1 MTINQDD
8 LGGALRVL
16 AEGDDDAPA
25 PVERLMRRGRQARRR
40 RAVGV
45 SAAMLGVAAVLG
57 VGVIGVTAET
67 GNPSGVTV
75 QAADL
80 RLAAAS
86 AATEHETFGLRV
98 TMRSETRT
106 WVREGAYDPASRAG
120 YLSWTDDYG
129 TSQEQRVIGDDVYLK
144 LTIDGKRNQ
153 WRKITGGAGFPMTN
167 LGDGGAPAMSV
178 DPSEVLA
185 ALRDN
190 GTVKDLGGSRYSF
203 AFRGETTSGRT
214 VTGTVEVG
222 SGKVGKVSYDV
233 GGAALVLEFF
243 DYGTAVRVERPA

>member
-1 MTINQDD
+1 MTINQDN

-16 AEGDDDAPA
+16 ADGDDGAPP
-25 PVERLMRRGRQARRR
+25 PVERLMRRGQQARRR

-45 SAAMLGVAAVLG
+45 SAAALGVATVLG
-57 VGVIGVTAET
+57 VGAIGVTAET
-67 GNPSGVTV
+67 GNPSGATV

-80 RLAAAS
+80 RLAAAA
-86 AATEHETFGLRV
+86 AATQRETFELRV
-98 TMRSETRT
+98 TTRRENRT
-106 WVREGAYDPASRAG
+106 WVREGAYDPTARAG
-120 YLSWTDDYG
+120 YLSWTDDHG
-129 TSQEQRVIGDDVYLK
+129 NPHEQRVIGDDVYVK

-153 WRKITGGAGFPMTN
+153 WRKMTGGAGFRMTD

-178 DPSEVLA
+178 DPTEVLA

-190 GTVKDLGGSRYSF
+190 GTVKELGGSRYSF
-203 AFRGETTSGRT
+203 AFRGETTGGRT
-214 VTGTVEVG
+214 VTGTVAVG
-222 SGKVGKVSYDV
+222 SGKVSKVSYDV

>member
-1 MTINQDD
+1 MAINQDD

-16 AEGDDDAPA
+16 ADGDVGAPA
-25 PVERLMRRGRQARRR
+25 PVELLMRRGRQARRR

-45 SAAMLGVAAVLG
+45 SAAALGVAVVLG
-57 VGVIGVTAET
+57 VGLIGVTAET
-67 GNPSGVTV
+67 GKPRGVTV

-98 TMRSETRT
+98 TMRNETRT
-106 WVREGAYDPASRAG
+106 WVREGAYDPAARAG
-120 YLSWTDDYG
+120 YLSWTDDHG
-129 TSQEQRVIGDDVYLK
+129 DPHEQRMIGDDVYLK
-144 LTIDGKRNQ
+144 LTVDGKRNQ
-153 WRKITGGAGFPMTN
+153 WRKMTGGAGFPMTN

-203 AFRGETTSGRT
+203 AFSGKTTNRRT
-214 VTGTVEVG
+214 VTGAVEVG
-222 SGKVGKVSYDV
+222 SGKVSKVSYDV